1 MKCLYV
7 FWKLASIFMRVKS
20 LPTKVQIDSIG
31 SNKGSFFFYFFKFF
45 FAIFFFKLAIPSW
58 TIPSVS
64 TLRIKCR
71 DIFFFNF
78 LYCKINNMEE
88 VNKVERKSQNDF
100 LFLLSASLNV
110 SDVAKGLGFLPFN
123 IRMI

>member
-1 MKCLYV
+1 
-7 FWKLASIFMRVKS
+7 
-20 LPTKVQIDSIG
+20 
-31 SNKGSFFFYFFKFF
+31 
-45 FAIFFFKLAIPSW
+45 
-58 TIPSVS
+58 
-64 TLRIKCR
+64 
-71 DIFFFNF
+71 
-78 LYCKINNMEE
+78 MEE